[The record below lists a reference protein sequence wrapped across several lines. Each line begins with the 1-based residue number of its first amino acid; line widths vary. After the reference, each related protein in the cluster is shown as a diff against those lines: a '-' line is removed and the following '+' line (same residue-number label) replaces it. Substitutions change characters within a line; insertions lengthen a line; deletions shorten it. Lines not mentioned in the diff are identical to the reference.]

1 MPSTPALLSEALLEQ
16 NQNRGSTWTSH
27 KPDVMK
33 DPKCILQQ
41 LLVWVFL
48 GMDLEVLISLEGVDI
63 TSFSIP
69 P

>member
-1 MPSTPALLSEALLEQ
+1 M
-16 NQNRGSTWTSH
+16 
-27 KPDVMK
+27 MK

-41 LLVWVFL
+41 LLVWVFF